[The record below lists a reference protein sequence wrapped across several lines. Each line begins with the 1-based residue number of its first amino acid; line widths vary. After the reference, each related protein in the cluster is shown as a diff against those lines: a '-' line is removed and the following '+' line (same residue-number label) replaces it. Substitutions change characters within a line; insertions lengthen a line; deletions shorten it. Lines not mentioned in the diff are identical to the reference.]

1 MNVVPVRYASLLEWR
16 CIEWAL
22 CWSGTPACWT
32 GGVLRGLCVVRYAS
46 LLDWRCTERA
56 LCWSGMPACW
66 TGGVLSGLCV
76 GQVRQPAGSGQ
87 AAVY

>member
-32 GGVLRGLCVVRYAS
+32 GGVLRGLCV
-46 LLDWRCTERA
+46 
-56 LCWSGMPACW
+56 
-66 TGGVLSGLCV
+66 
-76 GQVRQPAGSGQ
+76 GQVRQPAGPGQ